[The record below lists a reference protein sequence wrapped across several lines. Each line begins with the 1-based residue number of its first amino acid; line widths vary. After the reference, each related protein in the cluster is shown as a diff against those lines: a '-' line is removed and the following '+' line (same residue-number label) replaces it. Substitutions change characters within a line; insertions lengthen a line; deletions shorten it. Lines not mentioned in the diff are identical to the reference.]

1 MTLRILVTRP
11 REDAAPLAD
20 ALAELGIKPV
30 LDPLMCIEF
39 IDGPPL
45 DLDGVQALLVTSAN
59 GVRAFSNRDPRR
71 HLSVFAVGDAT
82 ARAAHLAGFADVSSA
97 SGDVAALAA
106 LVHDRLDADGG
117 ALLHV
122 AGSRLAGDLAGMLAE
137 NGFTYRR
144 EVLYGGRV
152 ETVLSA
158 ETILGLEDGNLDG
171 VTFFS
176 PRTASVFAALVR
188 RAGLEGC
195 TYPLAAFCLSPAVAE
210 EARALTWG
218 RVVIAGKPD
227 QDALVQAI
235 EDWRTD
241 GG

>member
-11 REDAAPLAD
+11 REDAAPLAE
-20 ALAELGIKPV
+20 ALAGLGIKPV

-71 HLSVFAVGDAT
+71 HLPVFAVGDAS
-82 ARAAHLAGFADVSSA
+82 ARAADLAGFAAVTSA

-106 LVHDRLDADGG
+106 LVHERLDADGG

-122 AGSRLAGDLAGMLAE
+122 AGSRLAGDLAGMLAGH
-137 NGFTYRR
+137 GFIVRR
-144 EVLYGGRV
+144 EVLYEGRV

-176 PRTASVFAALVR
+176 PRTAAVFAALVR
-188 RAGLEGC
+188 RAGLEGY
-195 TYPLAAFCLSPAVAE
+195 TRAIAAFCLSPAVAE
-210 EARALTWG
+210 EARSLSWG
-218 RVVIAGKPD
+218 RVVIAGKPE
-227 QDALVQAI
+227 QDALVRAI
-235 EDWRTD
+235 GDWRDST
-241 GG
+241 